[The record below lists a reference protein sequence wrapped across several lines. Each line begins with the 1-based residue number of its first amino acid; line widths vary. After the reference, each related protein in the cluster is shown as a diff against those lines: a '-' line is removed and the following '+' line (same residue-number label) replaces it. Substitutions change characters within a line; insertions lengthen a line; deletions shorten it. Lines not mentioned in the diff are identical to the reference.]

1 MIPALH
7 LMHFLDLSSSSL
19 VASWQT
25 DCYQPN
31 CLWLISITDAHRPHT
46 HTWHQQTLSLFAR
59 VHCICS
65 CSPASPC
72 LLSSL
77 FASSPLLLIF
87 AVAVVLHLHGHTTTC
102 RDLIFLLT
110 LPDAGI
116 FPNAWHA
123 SPINFF
129 KPPSFLSSSSEYITK
144 YSACIYALAI
154 YISWWFVLLLLLL
167 LGAAVY
173 IYVYSASFSLD
184 R

>member
-7 LMHFLDLSSSSL
+7 LMHFGSIYSKWSDQIEDRAAGLSSSSL

-31 CLWLISITDAHRPHT
+31 CLWLISSTDAHRPHT
-46 HTWHQQTLSLFAR
+46 HTPDTNKLCLFSLACIVFA
-59 VHCICS
+59 
-65 CSPASPC
+65 PAVLAFFLPSFPPR
-72 LLSSL
+72 
-77 FASSPLLLIF
+77 SPLLLIF

-129 KPPSFLSSSSEYITK
+129 KPPSFLSSSSEYIINTHQPA
-144 YSACIYALAI
+144 YM
-154 YISWWFVLLLLLL
+154 
-167 LGAAVY
+167 
-173 IYVYSASFSLD
+173 

>member
-7 LMHFLDLSSSSL
+7 LMHFGSIYSKWSGQIEDRAAGLSSSSL

-31 CLWLISITDAHRPHT
+31 CLWLISSTDAHRPHTHT

-77 FASSPLLLIF
+77 FPSSPLLLIF
-87 AVAVVLHLHGHTTTC
+87 AVAVVLHLHGHTTIC

-129 KPPSFLSSSSEYITK
+129 KAPPSFLSSSSEYIINTHQPA
-144 YSACIYALAI
+144 YM
-154 YISWWFVLLLLLL
+154 
-167 LGAAVY
+167 
-173 IYVYSASFSLD
+173 